1 MNAFVTNSRRGT
13 ALFAASCVCSALAC
27 LTLSG
32 CIESKSANG
41 ETAEF
46 DTLSWDLGAASC
58 ERDVRCD
65 FMDSADLSDCTA
77 TLNLQFARSLEAAED
92 GGLVRDPSCDAI
104 LVEATR
110 AASCEATTEELSCA
124 LVPCRVVHGD
134 KPLRA
139 ACGPTV
145 DDCAQALL
153 CDPEELV
160 CIDPCDIPADTGD
173 ATDD

>member
-1 MNAFVTNSRRGT
+1 MSAFVTTSRHRTGFF
-13 ALFAASCVCSALAC
+13 ALLWICPALVS

-32 CIESKSANG
+32 CMESKTPNG
-41 ETAEF
+41 DSAEF

-65 FMDSADLSDCTA
+65 FMDAADLDECTA
-77 TLNLQFARSLEAAED
+77 TLNVQFARELEAAED
-92 GGLVRDPSCDAI
+92 GGLARDASCDAI
-104 LVEATR
+104 LVDATR
-110 AASCEATTEELSCA
+110 EASCEATTDELSCA

-134 KPLRA
+134 KPLGA

-153 CDPEELV
+153 CDPEDRV
-160 CIDPCDIPADTGD
+160 CVDPCDIPVD
-173 ATDD
+173 ATEE